1 MCELVHFKVHN
12 VALIAAFLMFF
23 IQGCDDT
30 SPTGNGPLSVEEI
43 KVQLLE
49 NSSPDNLITAVDTTT
64 TGLIFRFE
72 DGKDVSAN
80 REYFSIISSDPGS
93 WTIAVEFSLDRGNL
107 VFPYLGE
114 NFEIS
119 LIEKENQ
126 EMFPLVQDLQV
137 STPFPGYLS
146 YLVKGRNG
154 KSGDIRSKDI
164 AIDTLSYH
172 TVIGLYPEHA
182 NTVIVNYHSSA
193 GSLRSSRTMS
203 MPRDSIESMPEVEII
218 EPEIQEPYSEARL
231 FLTAHRMNNKPIII
245 DQEGEVRWYANLVAQ
260 VGLQQSQNG
269 NLLFTNQE
277 QIFEVAIKGEIK
289 RTYRVPAPYIDIHH
303 DIHERKNGD
312 LLLTVDNQEL
322 NSKEDVI
329 VLMDRDL
336 GQVIKVWDLNESI
349 PRNYE
354 LIRDTIDWL
363 HVNAVDMD
371 ERDRGLLI
379 SGQRRGVFKVSW
391 DNQLVWIASDPKG
404 FNYPHTEFL
413 LETDQDDI
421 FWGQHDIQIDEENDV
436 YFVFDNGLGR
446 NYSNSETYS
455 RGVKF
460 TVDQNSMK
468 LSVLKS
474 YGRDHPEY
482 FSPIISG
489 IHYSNDGKVLIN
501 FGSIGYQFN
510 YQDNTD
516 IRGGSIK
523 KDNPAYGAV
532 WLEYNRLGQVTLH
545 MRFSGFEEPRFDKGI
560 YRARYIDIFK

>member
-1 MCELVHFKVHN
+1 
-12 VALIAAFLMFF
+12 
-23 IQGCDDT
+23 
-30 SPTGNGPLSVEEI
+30 
-43 KVQLLE
+43 
-49 NSSPDNLITAVDTTT
+49 
-64 TGLIFRFE
+64 
-72 DGKDVSAN
+72 
-80 REYFSIISSDPGS
+80 
-93 WTIAVEFSLDRGNL
+93 
-107 VFPYLGE
+107 
-114 NFEIS
+114 
-119 LIEKENQ
+119 
-126 EMFPLVQDLQV
+126 
-137 STPFPGYLS
+137 
-146 YLVKGRNG
+146 
-154 KSGDIRSKDI
+154 
-164 AIDTLSYH
+164 
-172 TVIGLYPEHA
+172 
-182 NTVIVNYHSSA
+182 
-193 GSLRSSRTMS
+193 
-203 MPRDSIESMPEVEII
+203 
-218 EPEIQEPYSEARL
+218 
-231 FLTAHRMNNKPIII
+231 
-245 DQEGEVRWYANLVAQ
+245 
-260 VGLQQSQNG
+260 
-269 NLLFTNQE
+269 
-277 QIFEVAIKGEIK
+277 
-289 RTYRVPAPYIDIHH
+289 
-303 DIHERKNGD
+303 
-312 LLLTVDNQEL
+312 LTVDNQEL